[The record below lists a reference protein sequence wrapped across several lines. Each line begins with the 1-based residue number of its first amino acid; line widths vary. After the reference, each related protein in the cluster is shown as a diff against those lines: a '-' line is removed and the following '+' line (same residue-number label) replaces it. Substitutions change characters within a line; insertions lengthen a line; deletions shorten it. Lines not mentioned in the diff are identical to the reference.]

1 MAPPK
6 DILWELEPHTLG
18 KHRVLRAYLDAWF
31 PILSSWRKR
40 ILFIDG
46 FAGPGEYK
54 GGEEG
59 SPQIAMRALVD
70 HSAKIEAEVVFFFI
84 EKEEGRAQHLE
95 SIVQK
100 WKAKLPDNAKPHV
113 VTGQFDETMED
124 VLSSLDGQ
132 KKRMAP
138 AFVMIDPF
146 GVAGTPMSVVRR
158 IMGNP
163 QCEVYFSLMY
173 EGLNRWKNTPEFE
186 GHLDDLFGC
195 PNWRDFVDI
204 EDSEQRREAFYD
216 LYESQLRAAG
226 AKHVVHFDVYSG
238 NRLIYSIFFATRH
251 EVGCDRMKA
260 AIWKTAPEG
269 TYEFR
274 GTHVDQLALSLEP
287 SFEPLKK
294 QLLDAFGDGQWH
306 PIGAVQKFMRSDK
319 TDYHCGQLKTNT
331 LIPMEVDG
339 LLEVDPSTRKRAR
352 AYPDGCMLRF
362 IQQG

>member
-1 MAPPK
+1 MPGSRSLAR
-6 DILWELEPHTLG
+6 G
-18 KHRVLRAYLDAWF
+18 KSAFL
-31 PILSSWRKR
+31 
-40 ILFIDG
+40 IDG

-54 GGEEG
+54 DGEEG

-70 HSAKIEAEVVFFFI
+70 HTARIEAEVVFFFI
-84 EKEEGRAQHLE
+84 EIDVGRAQHLE
-95 SIVQK
+95 SIIQE
-100 WKAKLPDNAKPHV
+100 WKTKLPSNAMPHV
-113 VTGQFDETMED
+113 VTGRFDESMEE
-124 VLSSLDGQ
+124 VLSSLDEQ
-132 KKRMAP
+132 HKRIAP

-146 GVAGTPMSVVRR
+146 GVSGTPMSVVRR

-173 EGLNRWKNTPEFE
+173 EPMNRFRNTPEFE
-186 GHLDDLFGC
+186 KHLDELFGC
-195 PNWRDFVDI
+195 PDWRAIVEI
-204 EDSEQRREAFYD
+204 EDSEQRRKGLYD
-216 LYESQLRAAG
+216 LYERQLRAAG
-226 AKHVVHFDVYSG
+226 ANHVVHFDIYSG
-238 NRLIYSIFFATRH
+238 SRLIYSIFFATRH
-251 EVGCDRMKA
+251 ELGCDRMKA
-260 AIWKTAPEG
+260 AIWKIAPEG

-274 GTHVDQLALSLEP
+274 GTHVDQLALSLKP

-294 QLLDAFGDGQWH
+294 QLLDEFGDGQWH